1 MIALIPVAGY
11 ATRLYPLT
19 QDKPKA
25 LLEIGKKPMIEH
37 VFKKIAGL
45 DGIER
50 VVIVSNHHFFSRFQE
65 WTAGFQPKTKIPIV
79 VLDDGTSSNEN
90 RLGAIGDAQ
99 FAIEKA
105 GIDSSMVWVSG
116 DNLFTFSLHE
126 IQKEFESKKTD
137 IIACFDV
144 KSMEETRKMS
154 EVALD
159 SKQRVVHFIEKPKN
173 PSCTLVSIGVYFY
186 TPETVRL
193 FKTYLE
199 EGNSP
204 DKPGEFVQWLY
215 KKKPVYG
222 FVFDKPEDEWFDIGS
237 LDVLKAVQKRFEH

>member
-25 LLEIGKKPMIEH
+25 LLKIGKKPMIEQ
-37 VFKKIAGL
+37 VFKKIGEL
-45 DGIER
+45 GGIER
-50 VVIVSNHHFFSRFQE
+50 VVIVSNHRFFSPFQE
-65 WTAGFQPKTKIPIV
+65 WAANFQSKTKIPIL
-79 VLDDGTSSNEN
+79 VLDDGTTSNEN

-99 FAIEKA
+99 FAIEKEK
-105 GIDSSMVWVSG
+105 IDSSLLWISG
-116 DNLFTFSLHE
+116 DNLFTFSLRDM
-126 IQKEFESKKTD
+126 KKKFESIQGD
-137 IIACFDV
+137 VIACFDV
-144 KSMEETRKMS
+144 KSAEETKKMS

-159 SKQRVVHFIEKPKN
+159 SKKNVVHFIEKPAV
-173 PSCTLVSIGVYFY
+173 PTTTLVSIGVYFY
-186 TPETVRL
+186 TRETVRL
-193 FKTYLE
+193 FKTYLK

-237 LDVLKAVQKRFEH
+237 FEMLEHVRKKFD